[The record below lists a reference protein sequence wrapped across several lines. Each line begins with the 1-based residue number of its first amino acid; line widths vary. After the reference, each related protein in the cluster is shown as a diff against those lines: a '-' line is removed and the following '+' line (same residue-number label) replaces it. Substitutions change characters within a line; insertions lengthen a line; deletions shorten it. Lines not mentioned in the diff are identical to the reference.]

1 MGKVAG
7 TKLYRMAITSITW
20 LAGICIIL
28 MMGTATT
35 TARLMFCRLALKPFD
50 ARSGGLVA
58 APSTPALIVRKVCD
72 ANGTGVQ
79 GFLVPPD

>member
-1 MGKVAG
+1 MCTDMCMGKVAG

-35 TARLMFCRLALKPFD
+35 TARLMFCRLALQVF
-50 ARSGGLVA
+50 
-58 APSTPALIVRKVCD
+58 
-72 ANGTGVQ
+72 
-79 GFLVPPD
+79 